1 VNGNGIAV
9 KDIMA
14 KALYA
19 FVGLTVSGV
28 LAFSVYV
35 VRDLKEDIAY
45 QQGHNAKVVEDMKS
59 LSDQIIVNTQRLVQI
74 ERDVKYLVQMQQVK
88 RSPRGEWE

>member
-1 VNGNGIAV
+1 VNESAV
-9 KDIMA
+9 KEVVTKGLYGLI
-14 KALYA
+14 AL
-19 FVGLTVSGV
+19 TMSGV

-35 VRDLKEDIAY
+35 VRDLKEEIAF
-45 QQGHNAKVVEDMKS
+45 QQGHNAKMQVDMQS
-59 LSDQIIVNTQRLVQI
+59 VSERVAVNTEQLKQI

>member
-1 VNGNGIAV
+1 VNGNSIAV

>member
-1 VNGNGIAV
+1 VNESAV
-9 KDIMA
+9 KEVVTKGLYGFI
-14 KALYA
+14 AL
-19 FVGLTVSGV
+19 TISGV

-45 QQGHNAKVVEDMKS
+45 QQGHIAKMQEDVKSINAQVVVD
-59 LSDQIIVNTQRLVQI
+59 TQRLVQI